1 MNSAK
6 MPTRPGIYAIV
17 NRQDKKLYIG
27 KSSNIRARIQQHVS
41 SFKKGK
47 HTQKMQ
53 AAYDN
58 DPDSLECH
66 VIFLCDGNKR
76 ELDGL
81 EAIALGYFLNKL
93 GADSLYNTFTES
105 SSFGVTLL
113 MHSNAN
119 TIELHNALGLNDYW
133 CENGSEDISEYP
145 IL

>member
-17 NRQDKKLYIG
+17 NKQDKKLYIG

-41 SFKKGK
+41 SLKKGK

-53 AAYDN
+53 TAYDN
-58 DPDSLECH
+58 DPDSFECH

-81 EAIALGYFLNKL
+81 
-93 GADSLYNTFTES
+93 
-105 SSFGVTLL
+105 
-113 MHSNAN
+113 
-119 TIELHNALGLNDYW
+119 
-133 CENGSEDISEYP
+133 
-145 IL
+145 